1 MSSDVADIAIISGS
15 LADFATVRYLAGM
28 AVDSQVLAARVRAAI
43 ERAGVRHQDVAEAA
57 GISPSGLSRAL
68 NEQREFKSLE
78 IALIAEHLGITVD
91 SLISENP
98 SGAQSASTAARI
110 QPGAGPAIEKALSRL
125 NLMLELDRLL
135 VSLGSSNPEAENFP
149 LPAVAVPHIQGAR
162 FARNVR
168 GSLGLVGDLPQE
180 LDALVQLV
188 EKLLNIDVSLEP
200 LPSGLDG
207 LSAVQGNFRVAL
219 ISTHISAARQR
230 WTLAHEILHILAG
243 DSIEL
248 TVDENTFGVKTPV
261 ETRANSFAGE
271 FLVPTDA
278 LLVDAKGEELTEEFI
293 GSLLGRFRVSLDA
306 LAFRL
311 HNANIVNHE
320 GRDRVRRMS
329 SKAIALRTGR
339 VSDLQARLDRRL
351 PTRLLN
357 RLYDAY
363 LKGQISIRP
372 IASLLDVEPDLLLT
386 ELSSP
391 EISGNLMEGEGY
403 EVPVL

>member
-1 MSSDVADIAIISGS
+1 MNA
-15 LADFATVRYLAGM
+15 
-28 AVDSQVLAARVRAAI
+28 
-43 ERAGVRHQDVAEAA
+43 
-57 GISPSGLSRAL
+57 
-68 NEQREFKSLE
+68 QREFKSLE
-78 IALIAEHLGITVD
+78 IALIADHLGITVE
-91 SLISENP
+91 SLVSENP
-98 SGAQSASTAARI
+98 SIAQGASTAARI
-110 QPGAGPAIEKALSRL
+110 QPGANPAIKQALARL

-135 VSLGSSNPEAENFP
+135 VSLGNSNPETENFP
-149 LPAVAVPHIQGAR
+149 LSAVSVPHVQGAQ

-168 GSLGLVGDLPQE
+168 GALGLVGDLPQE

-207 LSAVQGNFRVAL
+207 LSAVQGDFRLVL
-219 ISTHISAARQR
+219 ISTHTSAARQR
-230 WTLAHEILHILAG
+230 WTLAHEILHVLVG

-248 TVDENTFGVKTPV
+248 TVDENIFGVKTPV

-271 FLVPTDA
+271 FLVPTDT
-278 LLVDAKGEELTEEFI
+278 LLVEVKGEKLTEELI

-320 GRDRVRRMS
+320 GRDRIRRMS

-351 PTRLLN
+351 PVRLLN

-363 LKGQISIRP
+363 LKGEISIRP
-372 IASLLDVEPDLLLT
+372 IASLLEIEPDLLLT
-386 ELSSP
+386 ELSTP
-391 EISGNLMEGEGY
+391 GISENMTEGEDY
-403 EVPVL
+403 EGPVL